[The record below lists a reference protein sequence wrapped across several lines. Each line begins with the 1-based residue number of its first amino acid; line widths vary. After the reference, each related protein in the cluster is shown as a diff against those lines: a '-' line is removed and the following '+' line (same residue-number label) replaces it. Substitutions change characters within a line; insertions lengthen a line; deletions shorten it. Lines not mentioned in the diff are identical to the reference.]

1 MINALDATSSTP
13 SVSLLLTVRASQ
25 LPDLDVLTKSDPMCV
40 AYQFVG
46 RLTGNGRWQEIGR
59 TETLK
64 NTLNPEW
71 ATQIRVEYLFEEK
84 QTMRFEVY
92 DIDSKSAQL
101 SAHDFVGRIECE
113 LAEIVSN
120 RPFTKALSGGK
131 RKRGGELTIWSDEVD
146 EGSKENVEFHWSA
159 KKLDKKDLFGKSDPF
174 LNIYRVND
182 DGSRMLAH
190 RTDVIKKDLNPQWR
204 PFEVNVKM
212 LCGGDYARQFL
223 IECFDYDWDGGHD
236 LIGVCHV
243 NLDQLLSH
251 QVKALPLI
259 NEKKRLKKGDKYK
272 DSGTLEF
279 NGIRIIKQHSFL
291 DYISGGTQLDF
302 AVAVD
307 FTASNGAVHKPTSL
321 HCINPTQPNQY
332 EIAIRAIIDICQHYN
347 NSKLFDAFGFG
358 AIVPPDTCVSPV
370 FSLNGDANPAV
381 VGLPGVMEA
390 YRYTLNRV
398 RLYGPTNFAPVINEV
413 AKKAAK
419 LGNDGSRYQ
428 VLLIITDG
436 AISDMAA
443 TKSAIIGASSL
454 PLSII
459 IVGVGND
466 EFENMNELDSDD
478 RMLSHA
484 GRTAQRDIVQVRIE
498 GNDEFENMNELDSDD
513 RMLSHA
519 GRTAQR
525 DIVQFVPLRN
535 FLHSNCV
542 GAESERVMGLLAKE
556 VLAEVPLQ
564 LTSYMKKR
572 NIVPRP
578 ADNPFPKDPEAVFQ
592 PSLPSATMFAAAPA
606 VPAPPQAPVHPS
618 VQPQVYPPQPQ
629 IPHYQPQSNPAV
641 ANYPYGA
648 MLPPQPAPPM
658 PGYPQY
664 SPYPPMYQ
672 QQLQQHYPYPT
683 YPPTV
688 SPMQHAILQQS
699 AAPSAPMAPPVDL
712 DDIQPTMAG
721 MKL

>member
-46 RLTGNGRWQEIGR
+46 RLTGNGRWQEVGR

-92 DIDSKSAQL
+92 DIDSKSTQL

-120 RPFTKALSGGK
+120 RPFTKAL
-131 RKRGGELTIWSDEVD
+131 SDEVD

-243 NLDQLLSH
+243 NLDQLFSH

-358 AIVPPDTCVSPV
+358 AIVPPDACVSPV

-428 VLLIITDG
+428 
-436 AISDMAA
+436 
-443 TKSAIIGASSL
+443 ASSL

-459 IVGVGND
+459 IVGV
-466 EFENMNELDSDD
+466 
-478 RMLSHA
+478 
-484 GRTAQRDIVQVRIE
+484 

-606 VPAPPQAPVHPS
+606 VPAPPQAP
-618 VQPQVYPPQPQ
+618 
-629 IPHYQPQSNPAV
+629 
-641 ANYPYGA
+641 
-648 MLPPQPAPPM
+648 PAPPM